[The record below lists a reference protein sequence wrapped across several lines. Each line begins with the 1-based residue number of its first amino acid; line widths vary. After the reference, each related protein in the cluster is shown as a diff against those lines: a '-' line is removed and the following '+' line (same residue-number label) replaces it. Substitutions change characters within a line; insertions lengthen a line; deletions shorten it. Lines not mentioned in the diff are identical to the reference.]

1 MRLLLKRFAIASSQE
16 GCDTTQEF
24 LSGTMRIV
32 GPVEGQNMAKL
43 LEVCQGFCVENLEV
57 MFEE

>member
-1 MRLLLKRFAIASSQE
+1 MRLLLKRFAIAASSQE

-43 LEVCQGFCVENLEV
+43 LEVCQRF
-57 MFEE
+57 